1 MSPPAGVSI
10 RDRKME
16 PSVSERPLGER
27 QTKKNECVLFAP
39 ADKTLT
45 PIPPSSPRS
54 GSLGQALSR
63 WRGRGRASLCEVG
76 EGSFIRHLSSLRFAS
91 ATASG
96 FATTG
101 GVPPAAGLNPSPA
114 DLSRSV
120 FNRSPP

>member
-54 GSLGQALSR
+54 GSLGTGSLPLARERACLAMRSR
-63 WRGRGRASLCEVG
+63 
-76 EGSFIRHLSSLRFAS
+76 
-91 ATASG
+91 
-96 FATTG
+96 
-101 GVPPAAGLNPSPA
+101 
-114 DLSRSV
+114 
-120 FNRSPP
+120 